1 MDLLLRQVDDLVR
14 PDEPRSR
21 VADACADNVIA
32 AQGRDDGGGLAEAE
46 ALRVIEAGEQAGGV
60 LEGRGEDGV
69 DLGLR
74 SRRSPPRAA
83 GAVGKD
89 DDEAVVMGG
98 HGGAVLARRWSHQE
112 GVREAARSHLCF
124 HLRLMP
130 EHPSCGKRGQVA
142 QGGRMSTHQV
152 VIVGAGPT
160 GLMLAGELAVAG
172 VDVVIVERRATQDLV
187 GNRAGGLIPRT
198 LECLDQRGIVER
210 FLAQGTRH
218 HVVGFVM
225 APLDI
230 TDLPTRHNYYL
241 GIWQEPTE
249 RLLAAWVEERGAS
262 IQRGVEVVAYTQS
275 DAGVAVKLSDGR
287 TLHAQYLVGC
297 DGGRSAIRKGAGIE
311 LVGADASV
319 SYLIAEVAITEV
331 PPVGIKHTAR
341 GNTGFGPVGTGRF
354 RVVVTEAEVIT
365 GEAPTLAELR
375 AALRA
380 VYGTDFG
387 VHSPSYLSRFTDA
400 TRQATTYRAG
410 RVLIA
415 GDAAHVHSPA
425 GGQGLNLGVQDAVNL
440 GWKLAQV
447 VHGTAPDALLDTYTA
462 ERHPVGAK
470 ILKATMAIT
479 AANRGDAQTAAL
491 KEVFTDLLAI
501 DEARIRYAG
510 LMTGL
515 DIHYDLGPGHPLLG
529 RRMPDLDLDTPEGPR
544 RVSQLLHT
552 AQPVH
557 LDFTGPRRVA
567 GPWVLPVIG
576 AVPAPATVTIRPD
589 GYVSAVT

>member
-1 MDLLLRQVDDLVR
+1 
-14 PDEPRSR
+14 
-21 VADACADNVIA
+21 
-32 AQGRDDGGGLAEAE
+32 
-46 ALRVIEAGEQAGGV
+46 
-60 LEGRGEDGV
+60 
-69 DLGLR
+69 
-74 SRRSPPRAA
+74 
-83 GAVGKD
+83 
-89 DDEAVVMGG
+89 
-98 HGGAVLARRWSHQE
+98 
-112 GVREAARSHLCF
+112 
-124 HLRLMP
+124 
-130 EHPSCGKRGQVA
+130 
-142 QGGRMSTHQV
+142 MSTHQV
-152 VIVGAGPT
+152 VIAGAGPT
-160 GLMLAGELAVAG
+160 GLMLAGELALAG
-172 VDVVIVERRATQDLV
+172 IDVVIVERRATQELV

-210 FLAQGTRH
+210 FLAQGKPH

-249 RLLAAWVEERGAS
+249 RLLAAWVEELRVP
-262 IQRGVEVVAYTQS
+262 IHRGVDVTSFTQDEQGVVVA
-275 DAGVAVKLSDGR
+275 LSDGR
-287 TLHAQYLVGC
+287 TLHTQYLVGC

-319 SYLIAEVAITEV
+319 SYIIAEVAITEE
-331 PPVGIKHTAR
+331 PPVGIKHTAK
-341 GNTGFGPVGTGRF
+341 GNTGLGPVGTGRF
-354 RVVVTEAEVIT
+354 RAVVTEAEVVT
-365 GEAPTLAELR
+365 GETPTLDDLR
-375 AALRA
+375 AALWA
-380 VYGTDFG
+380 VFGTDFG
-387 VHSPSYLSRFTDA
+387 VHSPSYLSRFSDA

-447 VHGTAPDALLDTYTA
+447 VHGMALEGLLDTYTA
-462 ERHPVGAK
+462 ERHPVGAR

-491 KEVFTDLLAI
+491 KDVFTDLLKLH
-501 DEARIRYAG
+501 EPRIRYAA

-515 DIHYDLGPGHPLLG
+515 DIQYDLGPGHPLLG
-529 RRMPDLDLDTPEGPR
+529 RRMPDLDLETPDGPC
-544 RVSQLLHT
+544 RVSELLH
-552 AQPVH
+552 AAKPVH
-557 LDFTGPRRVA
+557 LDFTGPIRTA